1 MTEYKLVVVG
11 DGGVGK
17 SALTIQ
23 LIQNQFVQEYD
34 PTIEDSYR
42 KQVLIDDETCLL
54 DILDTAGQEEYS
66 AMRDQYMRT
75 GEGFLLVFAL
85 NELKSFENIQ
95 HYREQIRRVKDSEEV
110 PMVLVGNKCDLSQRA
125 MDQRQIDE
133 LARSF
138 GIPYEE
144 TSAKTRVG
152 VDNAFHALVREIR
165 KHKDKQQAKPKKKR
179 KCTILL
185 QHKMAPS
192 DKSATPTHNVII
204 FGEGGVGKSALTL
217 QFIQNVF
224 VTDYDPTLEDSYR
237 KQAVIDGKVCVLD
250 ILDTAGQEEYAA
262 MRDHYS
268 QTGDGFILVFALN
281 DRQSFDAISKYREQI
296 CRAKDTRDV
305 PIVLVGNKSDLP
317 HRAVP
322 KDSVQSLASA
332 LNVPV
337 IETSAKTRQ
346 GVDEVFYE
354 VVRQIRKSDKF
365 EQQQAEAGGFAHSR
379 AGGGSREKK
388 KCSLM

>member
-110 PMVLVGNKCDLSQRA
+110 PMVLVGNKCDLTQRA

-165 KHKDKQQAKPKKKR
+165 KHKDKQKEKPRKKR
-179 KCTILL
+179 KCTIFSF
-185 QHKMAPS
+185 KMSLSRITIQLSRTRCDRQPS
-192 DKSATPTHNVII
+192 LCPRHLGYGGTRRICRLVVNDEQVMWGGFKRCVII
-204 FGEGGVGKSALTL
+204 TRKRA
-217 QFIQNVF
+217 
-224 VTDYDPTLEDSYR
+224 TDS
-237 KQAVIDGKVCVLD
+237 
-250 ILDTAGQEEYAA
+250 
-262 MRDHYS
+262 
-268 QTGDGFILVFALN
+268 FWFFALN
-281 DRQSFDAISKYREQI
+281 DRQSFDSISKFREQI
-296 CRAKDTRDV
+296 CRAKDSRDV
-305 PIVLVGNKSDLP
+305 PIVMVGNKSDLT
-317 HRAVP
+317 HRAVSN
-322 KDSVQSLASA
+322 DAIQSLATA
-332 LNVPV
+332 LNMPF

-346 GVDEVFYE
+346 RVDEIFYE
-354 VVRQIRKSDKF
+354 VVRQIRKDEPPESQTK
-365 EQQQAEAGGFAHSR
+365 
-379 AGGGSREKK
+379 EKK
-388 KCSLM
+388 KCVLM